1 MAEGNTSTLK
11 GDQNNKWSL
20 NGMTALVT
28 GGARGIGHAIVEELL
43 RLGASVHTCD
53 LDETEL
59 DESLQRWKALGHPV
73 TASVCDV
80 ASPTKRERLMEKV
93 STTFDGKLDILV
105 NNVGYGLICPAE
117 DVTANEYSLSMA
129 TNLESGF
136 HLSQLA
142 LPLLRHSGK
151 ANIVFISS
159 IASIVVSPSVCVYAS
174 TKAAINQLA
183 KNLAYEWAKDNIR
196 VNCVAPGTVDT
207 RLLRNAFDDDEHRA
221 RVIDKIPLRRIGK
234 PEEISSVVAFLCMPA
249 ASYITGQTLFV
260 DGGFAL

>member
-1 MAEGNTSTLK
+1 MAEGNKSTLK
-11 GDQNNKWSL
+11 GDQNNKWTL

-43 RLGASVHTCD
+43 KLGASVHTCD
-53 LDETEL
+53 RDETEL
-59 DESLQRWKALGHPV
+59 DESLRRWKAHGHSV
-73 TASVCDV
+73 TTTVCDV
-80 ASPTKRERLMEKV
+80 ASRAERERLMERV
-93 STTFDGKLDILV
+93 SATFDGKLEILI
-105 NNVGYGLICPAE
+105 NNVGYGLICQAE

-159 IASIVVSPSVCVYAS
+159 VASIVASPSMCVYAS

-196 VNCVAPGTVDT
+196 VNSVAPGTVDT
-207 RLLRNAFDDDEHRA
+207 QLLRNALDDEHCA
-221 RVIDKIPLRRIGK
+221 RIIDEIPLRRIGK
-234 PEEISSVVAFLCMPA
+234 PEEISSAVVFLCMPA

-260 DGGFAL
+260 DGGFTL